1 MALVGVKP
9 QFKFTKRAE
18 KSVKKKSLCSHHH
31 NKMQISKLSLTFQ
44 SVRTETLFATNQYL
58 KTPTNIQ
65 AKMNCWIH
73 IEILQNARK
82 TTEIK

>member
-1 MALVGVKP
+1 MVRNVFNDLTNNILV
-9 QFKFTKRAE
+9 QR
-18 KSVKKKSLCSHHH
+18 
-31 NKMQISKLSLTFQ
+31 ISRVVERS
-44 SVRTETLFATNQYL
+44 FATNQYL

-82 TTEIK
+82 TTEIRQ